1 MQKVRIIAL
10 DKDMH
15 GIVSALQSIGIIDL
29 RKSRISIEDSKPSDQ
44 AAEISELL
52 IRFDGALHLLEKHE
66 VKKQKHMEL
75 DRLIKEARS
84 EKAVQRV
91 YDLGNER
98 QLIQEDNALLDYSIS
113 SSEKLKGTG
122 INYDRVQSERFGYFA
137 FYTDGKGY
145 SQLSKKLKSAKD
157 YSIETSKNGKHISGV
172 IVYAKPGN
180 ISDIAKDAGVTEID
194 LHSRYMHGTPAE
206 TLVSSRKKRA
216 ENDKRISEINKE
228 LHVISSAKYSYLASM
243 AEMLDIELQKANV
256 SGIFKKTD
264 KTFLIEG
271 WIAKK
276 RYHEL
281 DRIVGEAADGR
292 FYIEHV
298 SDDELAPTQINRPKF
313 LQPFDYL
320 MNFYSTPRSDEIDPT
335 WIFIISFPIFYGMM
349 VSDVGYGILS
359 LIVVSLIIMKTD
371 PDGLLNNVARIWR
384 LTSIAVIF
392 FGILSNQYFGF
403 QLNQYIGLGAIP
415 TFNWLKNITTIL
427 VITILFGIAQV
438 VTGLAIGAANQHR
451 HGHNKHALAKLSSA
465 GAIILGAIAV
475 STVFFGQFNAT
486 IGAATGIAAILLILA
501 TIGFSREEAPEITNL
516 ITHPLSYARIMGF
529 GLGSVIIA
537 MLIDQAFTPNLG
549 MGIPLFIVY
558 LIIFILLHFFNMVL
572 GIFEGMVQGVRL
584 NFVEFFSKF
593 YTGGGIRFRPF
604 SYKRVYTKE

>member
-15 GIVSALQSIGIIDL
+15 NIVSALQAIGIIDL
-29 RKSRISIEDSKPSDQ
+29 RKSRINIEDSKPSDK
-44 AAEISELL
+44 ASELSELL
-52 IRFDGALHLLEKHE
+52 IKFEGALRLLEKHE

-75 DRLIKEARS
+75 EKLIDEARAES
-84 EKAVQRV
+84 SVQRI

-98 QLIQEDNALLDYSIS
+98 QLIQEDNALLDYSID

-137 FYTDGKGY
+137 FYTDSKGY
-145 SQLSKKLKSAKD
+145 SQLSKRLKNAKD
-157 YSIETSKNGKHISGV
+157 YSIETRKNGKHISGV
-172 IVYAKPGN
+172 IVYAKPGS
-180 ISDIAKDAGVTEID
+180 ISDLAKDAGVTEID
-194 LHSRYMHGTPAE
+194 LHSRYMHGTAEE
-206 TLVSSRKKRA
+206 TLSSSRKKRA
-216 ENDKRISEINKE
+216 QNDKRISEINKE
-228 LHVISSAKYSYLASM
+228 LHEISGAKYSYLASM
-243 AEMLDIELQKANV
+243 TEMLDIELQKANV

-281 DRIVGEAADGR
+281 DRIIGVAAKGR

-335 WIFIISFPIFYGMM
+335 WIFIISFPIFYGLM

-384 LTSIAVIF
+384 LC
-392 FGILSNQYFGF
+392 
-403 QLNQYIGLGAIP
+403 
-415 TFNWLKNITTIL
+415 
-427 VITILFGIAQV
+427 
-438 VTGLAIGAANQHR
+438 
-451 HGHNKHALAKLSSA
+451 
-465 GAIILGAIAV
+465 
-475 STVFFGQFNAT
+475 
-486 IGAATGIAAILLILA
+486 
-501 TIGFSREEAPEITNL
+501 
-516 ITHPLSYARIMGF
+516 
-529 GLGSVIIA
+529 
-537 MLIDQAFTPNLG
+537 
-549 MGIPLFIVY
+549 
-558 LIIFILLHFFNMVL
+558 
-572 GIFEGMVQGVRL
+572 
-584 NFVEFFSKF
+584 
-593 YTGGGIRFRPF
+593 
-604 SYKRVYTKE
+604 